1 MPTKGDTRA
10 VREVKEAMQK
20 TRAKRSSPVDK
31 PVDNHQSIHN
41 SQVVNAEALHSQPN
55 HNPEVVQNTG
65 EHIVDKELKV
75 MNKERVKELN
85 RDLHNLEV
93 SDFDSLI
100 DSGMKPEEVEDAL
113 ATLLPLF
120 AAEGLKPSSRVL
132 ADSIRQLHRD
142 AR

>member
-1 MPTKGDTRA
+1 VEG
-10 VREVKEAMQK
+10 
-20 TRAKRSSPVDK
+20 S
-31 PVDNHQSIHN
+31 
-41 SQVVNAEALHSQPN
+41 HSQPQGS
-55 HNPEVVQNTG
+55 PLTTSLTTSEVVRTPK

-75 MNKERVKELN
+75 LSKERVKELN

-132 ADSIRQLHRD
+132 TDSIRQLHRD